1 MARTLGGLAEG
12 NASGVRLL
20 ALVFRAELQIDF
32 RPTPSRRHH
41 RYYLAMSRGNE
52 RAGKFFRDGP
62 NLPKYPL
69 ALIHPLGPI
78 FRHLPLSLRRHL
90 LYVQAYGRWGN
101 FRTPRLFSEK
111 MQWRILND
119 RRPLI
124 SWTCDKLASKE
135 YASKTA
141 DAAGVALRI
150 PATYWAGT
158 DIEALKVAAQSFP
171 TRWVLKPNHS
181 CGRLR
186 IVDSSVGPVDWQD
199 LAKVVGAWVA
209 RDEEELVHGHWAYGE
224 ARHLL
229 IAEEYVAH
237 DTATLPDYKLIG
249 FNGRVQSIITS
260 ADALDLEEA
269 PKVFDRNFELQ
280 LIAASSANDQQLLA
294 IDQLTAADRKSLIT
308 IAELLIAP
316 FEQMRVDLFVAGG
329 EVWFGEFSTY
339 HSSGLRSPFGR
350 RMTGESDAARG
361 TLWKIPDLAA
371 VDTREGEWRKLL
383 D

>member
-1 MARTLGGLAEG
+1 
-12 NASGVRLL
+12 
-20 ALVFRAELQIDF
+20 
-32 RPTPSRRHH
+32 
-41 RYYLAMSRGNE
+41 MSRGNE
-52 RAGKFFRDGP
+52 RIGKFFRDGP

-90 LYVQAYGRWGN
+90 LYFQAYKRWGN

-135 YASKTA
+135 FARKTA
-141 DAAGVALRI
+141 EAAGVTLRI

-186 IVDSSVGPVDWQD
+186 IIDSSVEPVDWQD
-199 LAKVVGAWVA
+199 LASVVGAWVA
-209 RDEEELVHGHWAYGE
+209 RDEEELVLGHWAYGE

-229 IAEEYVAH
+229 FAEEYVPH
-237 DTATLPDYKLIG
+237 DTATLRDFKLIG
-249 FNGRVQSIITS
+249 FSGKVQSIITS
-260 ADALDLEEA
+260 ADALDLEEV
-269 PKVFDRNFELQ
+269 PKVYDRNFEPQ
-280 LIAASSANDQQLLA
+280 LIVASPINDQKLIA
-294 IDQLTAADRKSLIT
+294 MEQLTAADRKSLIE

-316 FEQMRVDLFVAGG
+316 FEQMRVDLFVAAGQ
-329 EVWFGEFSTY
+329 VWFGELSTY
-339 HSSGLRSPFGR
+339 HSSGLRAPSGR
-350 RMTGESDAARG
+350 RMTNESDAARG
-361 TLWKIPDLAA
+361 ALWKIPDLVA